1 MILEE
6 LFSISTEHVEKIAEK
21 IYQNECACKREYLVW
36 WSENEEFPSIGI
48 GHFLWFPNNIKV
60 PFEPSFKKFLDIC
73 IYDDIEI
80 PEILKNYNDGC
91 LWNNRDEFLDPKNS
105 GQIEEIKVWLENTK
119 GFQAEFLYQR
129 ALNMLEDIID
139 YDPATRI
146 NIKKLLEL
154 DIGKFVVIDYINFK
168 GSGINFTERYNHQG
182 WGLLQVLQGM
192 GFNPDPVDAF
202 IKSAIEVLENR
213 IKNSP
218 SERNEKVF
226 LKGWIKRFESYR
238 TF

>member
-1 MILEE
+1 MIFEN
-6 LFSISTEHVEKIAEK
+6 FFDISPEQLNRIAEK
-21 IYQNECACKREYLVW
+21 IYQNECARKREYLVW
-36 WSENEEFPSIGI
+36 WSENEEFPSLGI
-48 GHFLWFPNNIKV
+48 GHFLWLPNDLKV
-60 PFEPSFKKFLDIC
+60 PFEPSFKKYLDVC

-80 PEILKNYNDGC
+80 PEILRNYNDGC
-91 LWNNRDEFLDPKNS
+91 IWNNRNEFLDPKNS
-105 GQIEEIKVWLENTK
+105 DQIEQIKNWLENTK
-119 GFQAEFLYQR
+119 NFQAEFLYQR

-146 NIKKLLEL
+146 NIEKLLAYN
-154 DIGKFVVIDYINFK
+154 IGKFVVIDYINFK
-168 GSGINFTERYNHQG
+168 GSGLNFSERYNGQG

-218 SERNEKVF
+218 PKRNEGVF
-226 LKGWIKRFESYR
+226 LKGWIKRFESYKI
-238 TF
+238 F